1 MKTLRSFL
9 VYLVA
14 LATIPLVVASFAN
27 LYPIARVLMGASG
40 LTIAPHISGGPVV
53 RRVEHGAYATN
64 IHRPVFESLLGR
76 PSNGFVQVTWS
87 RKADVPAV
95 IDEEI
100 DYDADGTAD
109 FRIHW
114 DRAAGDI
121 RLTPH
126 RPEVGTLAGHYVL
139 AERYAVRVN
148 LTASK

>member
-1 MKTLRSFL
+1 MKTLRSLL

-14 LATIPLVVASFAN
+14 LAFIPLVVVAFAN
-27 LYPIARVLMGASG
+27 LYPIARGLMGASG
-40 LTIAPHISGGPVV
+40 LTIAPHITGGPVAT
-53 RRVEHGAYATN
+53 RVEHGAYVTS

-76 PSNGFVQVTWS
+76 PREGFVQVTWS

-109 FRIHW
+109 FRIRW